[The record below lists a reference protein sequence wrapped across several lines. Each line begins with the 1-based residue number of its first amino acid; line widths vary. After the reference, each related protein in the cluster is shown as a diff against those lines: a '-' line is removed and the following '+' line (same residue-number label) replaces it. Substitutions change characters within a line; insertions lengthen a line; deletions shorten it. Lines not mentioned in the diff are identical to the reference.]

1 MFEIESQYKVFGES
15 IVEFLR
21 PLLHLTFFM
30 IKHE

>member
-1 MFEIESQYKVFGES
+1 MLEIESQHKVFGES

-21 PLLHLTFFM
+21 LLLHLTFFM